1 MQRNLE
7 CICQL
12 SPKLRIRSSLAS
24 HCMTRLRVI
33 DLSVTRGDR
42 TVLKALDFSVGIG
55 EVLHV
60 QGRNGAG
67 KTTLLEVLS
76 GLRAP
81 ARGRIEAQPPADT
94 LHWIGHRNAL
104 HPALSPLE
112 NLHYWCRLHGA
123 STQGVESALQRLGLH
138 RQRHRPSGKL
148 SMGQRRRAALA
159 RLLAVSRP
167 WWMLDEP
174 LAGLDVPA
182 TEFVAG
188 LLAEHAAAGGAV
200 LVTSH
205 QPFPVAISGLRELV
219 LT

>member
-1 MQRNLE
+1 MN
-7 CICQL
+7 
-12 SPKLRIRSSLAS
+12 
-24 HCMTRLRVI
+24 RLRVI

-42 TVLKALDFSVGIG
+42 TVLKALDFSVEAG

-76 GLRAP
+76 GLRSP
-81 ARGRIEAQPPADT
+81 AQGRIESQPATDA
-94 LHWIGHRNAL
+94 LHWIGHRNGL

-112 NLHYWCRLHGA
+112 NLRYWCRLHGA
-123 STQGVESALQRLGLH
+123 SAQGAESALQRLGLH
-138 RQRHRPSGKL
+138 KQRHRPSGKL

-159 RLLAVSRP
+159 RLLAVPRP
-167 WWMLDEP
+167 WWILDEP
-174 LAGLDVPA
+174 LAGLDAAA
-182 TEFVAG
+182 TQFVAG

-200 LVTSH
+200 VVSSH
-205 QPFPVAISGLRELV
+205 QPFPHPIPSLRELV